1 MVQGIPSLKGKT
13 VVITRPKAQSKAV
26 ATKIT
31 ELGGKPFFLPTIE
44 IKAPKDR
51 SLIKGFLEELSGGK
65 VDFVI
70 FMSVNGVRYLIDA
83 AEDLGLSNKLLTGL
97 SKSTVIAV
105 GPKTAEELRT
115 NNIHFDI
122 FPSEFSSEGIVQI
135 LKKKGVSGKVIR
147 IPRTPAA
154 SPVLLER
161 LNSMGAFVEE
171 IYVYESGLPT
181 DEELT
186 KRFLETLRIGKLQ
199 SIVFGSSLTVNNLFT
214 MLNKQISSKELSEL
228 MNSNLTIVAIG
239 PVTAKTLKE
248 KGVRVDVV
256 PDEYLFESALDALAV
271 FWNKIS

>member
-1 MVQGIPSLKGKT
+1 M
-13 VVITRPKAQSKAV
+13 
-26 ATKIT
+26 
-31 ELGGKPFFLPTIE
+31 
-44 IKAPKDR
+44 
-51 SLIKGFLEELSGGK
+51 
-65 VDFVI
+65 
-70 FMSVNGVRYLIDA
+70 
-83 AEDLGLSNKLLTGL
+83 
-97 SKSTVIAV
+97 
-105 GPKTAEELRT
+105 
-115 NNIHFDI
+115 
-122 FPSEFSSEGIVQI
+122 
-135 LKKKGVSGKVIR
+135 IR

-161 LNSMGAFVEE
+161 LSSMGAFVEE

-186 KRFLETLRIGKLQ
+186 KRFLESLRIGKLQ
-199 SIVFGSSLTVNNLFT
+199 SIVFGSSLTVSNLFT

>member
-1 MVQGIPSLKGKT
+1 M
-13 VVITRPKAQSKAV
+13 
-26 ATKIT
+26 
-31 ELGGKPFFLPTIE
+31 
-44 IKAPKDR
+44 
-51 SLIKGFLEELSGGK
+51 
-65 VDFVI
+65 
-70 FMSVNGVRYLIDA
+70 
-83 AEDLGLSNKLLTGL
+83 
-97 SKSTVIAV
+97 
-105 GPKTAEELRT
+105 
-115 NNIHFDI
+115 
-122 FPSEFSSEGIVQI
+122 
-135 LKKKGVSGKVIR
+135 IR

-161 LNSMGAFVEE
+161 LSSMGAFVEE

-199 SIVFGSSLTVNNLFT
+199 SIVFGSSLTVSNLFT

-239 PVTAKTLKE
+239 PITAKTLKE